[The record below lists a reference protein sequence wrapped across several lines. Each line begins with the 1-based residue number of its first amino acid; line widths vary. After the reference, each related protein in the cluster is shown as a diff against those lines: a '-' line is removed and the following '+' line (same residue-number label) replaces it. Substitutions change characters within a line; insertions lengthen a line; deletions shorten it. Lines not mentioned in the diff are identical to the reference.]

1 MKQPEIIYEDAQLIV
16 CYKPAGIATQ
26 TKKLGQKDMVSI
38 LSNHVAQEEK
48 RQPFIG
54 VVHRLDQPVEG
65 VMVFA
70 KTKQAAAKLSAQVK
84 DHSFGKKYYA
94 KVQLPEG
101 KSFEEAT
108 GRETAGTLRDWMQ
121 FNPKENKSCVVE
133 QPHSKNIREEIG
145 HPADK
150 RQSKMQKKDTSAAQ
164 NKVQEAVLDYQ
175 VIRQEEGSALLD
187 ITLHTG
193 RHHQIRVQLAHLGTP
208 ICGDHK
214 YGNAASGTPA
224 LCSYHID
231 FVHPV
236 SGKEMTYE
244 ISPRNFEAGVV
255 TVHSPI

>member
-84 DHSFGKKYYA
+84 AHSFGKKYYA

-101 KSFEEAT
+101 KTFEEAT
-108 GRETAGTLRDWMQ
+108 GRETAGTLRDWIQ
-121 FNPKENKSCVVE
+121 FDSKENKSCVVE
-133 QPHSKNIREEIG
+133 QMSRENKREDTT
-145 HPADK
+145 HPANK
-150 RQSKMQKKDTSAAQ
+150 RQSQKPRHTSTPQ
-164 NKVQEAVLDYQ
+164 NKIQEAVLDYQ

-214 YGNAASGTPA
+214 YGGATDGTLA

-231 FVHPV
+231 FVHPKTNKRV
-236 SGKEMTYE
+236 KYE
-244 ISPRNFEAGVV
+244 I
-255 TVHSPI
+255 TK

>member
-1 MKQPEIIYEDAQLIV
+1 MIQPEILYEDAQLII

-38 LSNHVAQEEK
+38 LLNHVAQEGTG
-48 RQPFIG
+48 QPFIG

-94 KVQLPEG
+94 KVRLPEG
-101 KSFEEAT
+101 KTF
-108 GRETAGTLRDWMQ
+108 
-121 FNPKENKSCVVE
+121 ENKSCVIE
-133 QPHSKNIREEIG
+133 QKQRENEREDIR
-145 HPADK
+145 HPADGK
-150 RQSKMQKKDTSAAQ
+150 RLQLQKPRHTATSQ
-164 NKVQEAVLDYQ
+164 NKIQEAVLDYQ
-175 VIRQEEGSALLD
+175 VIRQGEGSALLD

-214 YGNAASGTPA
+214 YGKAERGTPA

-244 ISPRNFEAGVV
+244 ISPRNFE
-255 TVHSPI
+255 TEC